1 MNAFGDYFVFYS
13 ATLLPNYSQSSLS
26 WIGSIQGFLL
36 IFFGVLTGPIFDFG
50 YFRTMLAVGSVMF
63 VFGLMMLSLATEYYQ
78 VMLAQGVCIG
88 LASGLLY
95 VPSLALVASSFTK
108 RRGLAIGLS
117 TSGSSVGE

>member
-1 MNAFGDYFVFYS
+1 
-13 ATLLPNYSQSSLS
+13 
-26 WIGSIQGFLL
+26 
-36 IFFGVLTGPIFDFG
+36 
-50 YFRTMLAVGSVMF
+50 MLAVGSVMF